1 MLTWIH
7 SHDMSQL
14 QLGTYR
20 PLAVSCPMLW
30 KDDRLTG
37 QERGVG
43 FVLVFRNFVHED
55 MPWTTT
61 HFCMVLWHSCLRMT
75 LVCVSTGNI
84 RQMVFELDRT
94 EIFRT
99 DSS

>member
-1 MLTWIH
+1 
-7 SHDMSQL
+7 
-14 QLGTYR
+14 
-20 PLAVSCPMLW
+20 MLW

-43 FVLVFRNFVHED
+43 FVLVLRNFVHED

-61 HFCMVLWHSCLRMT
+61 HFCMVLWHSCLGRT
-75 LVCVSTGNI
+75 LVYVSTGHI
-84 RQMVFELDRT
+84 RQMVFELDRS

-99 DSS
+99 KILAD

>member
-1 MLTWIH
+1 
-7 SHDMSQL
+7 
-14 QLGTYR
+14 
-20 PLAVSCPMLW
+20 MLW

-37 QERGVG
+37 SERGVG

-61 HFCMVLWHSCLRMT
+61 HFCMVLWHSCLGTT

-84 RQMVFELDRT
+84 KQMVFELGRT
-94 EIFRT
+94 EIYRT

>member
-1 MLTWIH
+1 
-7 SHDMSQL
+7 
-14 QLGTYR
+14 
-20 PLAVSCPMLW
+20 MLW

-55 MPWTTT
+55 ILDY
-61 HFCMVLWHSCLRMT
+61 HSFFMVLWHSCLGRT
-75 LVCVSTGNI
+75 LVCVSTGHV
-84 RQMVFELDRT
+84 RQMVFELDRP